1 MSLLRCGEVVR
12 TNDMVNIED
21 LWSWF
26 SLTKEEEYGANVP
39 RKKEATIFRLA
50 AIFFTKRVVNVEAV
64 SQTFKPLWKII
75 GEMKIRDIGFN
86 ILLFVFDDVMDLEK
100 VLEFVPWSYDKSIV
114 AFRDAV
120 NVESTLLLSF
130 DAVTFWVQLHNVSDQ
145 CLT

>member
-21 LWSWF
+21 LWSRF

-50 AIFFTKRVVNVEAV
+50 AIFFTKRVVNAEAV

-86 ILLFVFDDVMDLEK
+86 IWLFVFDD

-120 NVESTLLLSF
+120 NVESALLLSF